1 MVCYAVP
8 PLEVFH
14 EAIENH
20 QRSREPNGLVGKS
33 ADLPLAPLGSLLLGV
48 LRGNASEVM
57 VTEKASS
64 WRASA
69 KYCSIGLSASPS
81 WNSGTAYGTISLSAM
96 G

>member
-48 LRGNASEVM
+48 LRGVAGEAM
-57 VTEKASS
+57 DTEKTSS
-64 WRASA
+64 
-69 KYCSIGLSASPS
+69 
-81 WNSGTAYGTISLSAM
+81 
-96 G
+96 